1 MTENTVLPLINTAF
15 EPGNAR
21 KAAESFADRDFRE
34 IAIAEFYYFTG
45 QAQKCSDLVEIYI
58 MSSRLELKLSA
69 CMLYVYSNLTL
80 GNAKASERGL
90 EIIRECL
97 RKEMA
102 APTSERNT
110 AYCVFAGYMGTVLLH
125 LSTEELPDMK
135 KYMSSLPQGLR
146 IFAANVISH
155 DLYLKGEYSRAL
167 GICDAALFS
176 CKEIY
181 PVGMIYLYCVTAMCE
196 ISLKNQAEAEKAI
209 LTAWKLAE
217 KDELIEP
224 FIELHGLLQGLLE
237 SCIRKEKLE
246 MMKKESRNNEE
257 WYRVILGE
265 LIEIARLLSS
275 KYTRSKVRK
284 AMPDEYAYILD
295 ELIHVQKDE
304 DDNQVAYHQNII
316 DTLLELDSADAFIE
330 VLAALIK
337 RLAVDHLHI
346 VGDIFDRGPCADR
359 IMDLLMNYHSLDIEW
374 GNHDILWM
382 GAAAGSEACIATV
395 IRNNLKYHNIRILE
409 NSYGI
414 SLRDLTLFAEKLYPD
429 TEPMEAALKAISV
442 LLFKLEGQ
450 VILRNPDYQM
460 TDKLLLHQVNVQ
472 NHTVCIAGTDYEIC
486 EETFPTVSFDPSNP
500 EVSYELTAEEKQ
512 IMEGLRMAFVG
523 SVRLRQHMDFLYQKG
538 SMYRIFNGNLLF
550 HGCVPLDESGNLE
563 GVVFHQKRYRGRDY
577 LDYAE
582 RIARRAWSK
591 DATQKELDFMWY
603 LWCGRKS
610 PLSGRNIKTFE
621 RTYVKDESTWHE
633 ASNPY
638 YQYYEQEKICNMIL
652 HEFNLYSDRSHIIN
666 GHTPVRTSRGEHPV
680 RANGRLMVIDGG
692 FCKSY
697 HKTTGIAGYTLI
709 FNSHGIRIKSHQPF
723 QSVYAA
729 LTENKDIESRSELVE
744 TERERLMV
752 RNTDTGKKI
761 LEDIKGLKMLLQAY
775 REGTME

>member
-1 MTENTVLPLINTAF
+1 MKDEKYLELLAEKYPTEQAVC
-15 EPGNAR
+15 
-21 KAAESFADRDFRE
+21 RE
-34 IAIAEFYYFTG
+34 II
-45 QAQKCSDLVEIYI
+45 
-58 MSSRLELKLSA
+58 
-69 CMLYVYSNLTL
+69 NL
-80 GNAKASERGL
+80 
-90 EIIRECL
+90 
-97 RKEMA
+97 
-102 APTSERNT
+102 
-110 AYCVFAGYMGTVLLH
+110 
-125 LSTEELPDMK
+125 
-135 KYMSSLPQGLR
+135 
-146 IFAANVISH
+146 
-155 DLYLKGEYSRAL
+155 
-167 GICDAALFS
+167 
-176 CKEIY
+176 
-181 PVGMIYLYCVTAMCE
+181 
-196 ISLKNQAEAEKAI
+196 KAI
-209 LTAWKLAE
+209 LGLPKGTE
-217 KDELIEP
+217 HFMSD
-224 FIELHGLLQGLLE
+224 LHGEYEAFCHILNNCSGVIREKVDLLFEETLSDIDREEICTL
-237 SCIRKEKLE
+237 IYYPVEKLE

-621 RTYVKDESTWHE
+621 RTYVKDKSTWHE

>member
-1 MTENTVLPLINTAF
+1 MKDEKYLELLAEKYPTEQAVC
-15 EPGNAR
+15 
-21 KAAESFADRDFRE
+21 RE
-34 IAIAEFYYFTG
+34 II
-45 QAQKCSDLVEIYI
+45 
-58 MSSRLELKLSA
+58 
-69 CMLYVYSNLTL
+69 NL
-80 GNAKASERGL
+80 
-90 EIIRECL
+90 
-97 RKEMA
+97 
-102 APTSERNT
+102 
-110 AYCVFAGYMGTVLLH
+110 
-125 LSTEELPDMK
+125 
-135 KYMSSLPQGLR
+135 
-146 IFAANVISH
+146 
-155 DLYLKGEYSRAL
+155 
-167 GICDAALFS
+167 
-176 CKEIY
+176 
-181 PVGMIYLYCVTAMCE
+181 
-196 ISLKNQAEAEKAI
+196 KAI
-209 LTAWKLAE
+209 LGLPKGTE
-217 KDELIEP
+217 HFMSD
-224 FIELHGLLQGLLE
+224 LHGEYEAFCHILNNCSGVIREKVDLLFEETLSDIDREEICTL
-237 SCIRKEKLE
+237 IYYPVEKLE

-257 WYRVILGE
+257 WYRAILGE

-275 KYTRSKVRK
+275 KYTRSNVRQ

-500 EVSYELTAEEKQ
+500 EVSYELTVEEKQ
-512 IMEGLRMAFVG
+512 VMEGLRMAFVG

>member
-1 MTENTVLPLINTAF
+1 MKDEKYLELLAEKYPTEQAVC
-15 EPGNAR
+15 
-21 KAAESFADRDFRE
+21 RE
-34 IAIAEFYYFTG
+34 II
-45 QAQKCSDLVEIYI
+45 
-58 MSSRLELKLSA
+58 
-69 CMLYVYSNLTL
+69 NL
-80 GNAKASERGL
+80 
-90 EIIRECL
+90 
-97 RKEMA
+97 
-102 APTSERNT
+102 
-110 AYCVFAGYMGTVLLH
+110 
-125 LSTEELPDMK
+125 
-135 KYMSSLPQGLR
+135 
-146 IFAANVISH
+146 
-155 DLYLKGEYSRAL
+155 
-167 GICDAALFS
+167 
-176 CKEIY
+176 
-181 PVGMIYLYCVTAMCE
+181 
-196 ISLKNQAEAEKAI
+196 KAI
-209 LTAWKLAE
+209 LGLPKGTE
-217 KDELIEP
+217 HFMSD
-224 FIELHGLLQGLLE
+224 LHGEYEAFCHILNNCSGVIREKVDLLFEETLSDIDREEICTL
-237 SCIRKEKLE
+237 IYYPVEKLE

-472 NHTVCIAGTDYEIC
+472 NHTVCISGTDYEIC

>member
-1 MTENTVLPLINTAF
+1 MKDEKYLELLAEKYPTEQAVC
-15 EPGNAR
+15 
-21 KAAESFADRDFRE
+21 RE
-34 IAIAEFYYFTG
+34 II
-45 QAQKCSDLVEIYI
+45 
-58 MSSRLELKLSA
+58 
-69 CMLYVYSNLTL
+69 NL
-80 GNAKASERGL
+80 
-90 EIIRECL
+90 
-97 RKEMA
+97 
-102 APTSERNT
+102 
-110 AYCVFAGYMGTVLLH
+110 
-125 LSTEELPDMK
+125 
-135 KYMSSLPQGLR
+135 
-146 IFAANVISH
+146 
-155 DLYLKGEYSRAL
+155 
-167 GICDAALFS
+167 
-176 CKEIY
+176 
-181 PVGMIYLYCVTAMCE
+181 
-196 ISLKNQAEAEKAI
+196 KAI
-209 LTAWKLAE
+209 LGLPKGTE
-217 KDELIEP
+217 HFMSD
-224 FIELHGLLQGLLE
+224 LHGEYEAFCHILNNCSGVIREKVDLLFEETLSDIDREEICTL
-237 SCIRKEKLE
+237 IYYPVEKLE

-295 ELIHVQKDE
+295 ELIHVQNDE

-512 IMEGLRMAFVG
+512 VMEGLRMAFVG

-538 SMYRIFNGNLLF
+538 SMYRIFNGNLIF

-666 GHTPVRTSRGEHPV
+666 GHTPVRTSKGEHPV

>member
-1 MTENTVLPLINTAF
+1 MKDEKYLELLAEKYPTEQAVC
-15 EPGNAR
+15 
-21 KAAESFADRDFRE
+21 RE
-34 IAIAEFYYFTG
+34 II
-45 QAQKCSDLVEIYI
+45 
-58 MSSRLELKLSA
+58 
-69 CMLYVYSNLTL
+69 NL
-80 GNAKASERGL
+80 
-90 EIIRECL
+90 
-97 RKEMA
+97 
-102 APTSERNT
+102 
-110 AYCVFAGYMGTVLLH
+110 
-125 LSTEELPDMK
+125 
-135 KYMSSLPQGLR
+135 
-146 IFAANVISH
+146 
-155 DLYLKGEYSRAL
+155 
-167 GICDAALFS
+167 
-176 CKEIY
+176 
-181 PVGMIYLYCVTAMCE
+181 
-196 ISLKNQAEAEKAI
+196 KAI
-209 LTAWKLAE
+209 LGLPKGTE
-217 KDELIEP
+217 HFMSD
-224 FIELHGLLQGLLE
+224 LHGEYEAFCHILNNCSGVIREKVDLLFEETLSDIDREEICTL
-237 SCIRKEKLE
+237 IYYPVEKLE

-382 GAAAGSEACIATV
+382 GAAAGSAACIATV

-486 EETFPTVSFDPSNP
+486 EETFPTVSFDPSITCF
-500 EVSYELTAEEKQ
+500 SYELTVEEKQ
-512 IMEGLRMAFVG
+512 VMEGLRMAFVG

>member
-1 MTENTVLPLINTAF
+1 MKDEKYLELLAEKYPTEQAVC
-15 EPGNAR
+15 
-21 KAAESFADRDFRE
+21 RE
-34 IAIAEFYYFTG
+34 II
-45 QAQKCSDLVEIYI
+45 
-58 MSSRLELKLSA
+58 
-69 CMLYVYSNLTL
+69 NL
-80 GNAKASERGL
+80 
-90 EIIRECL
+90 
-97 RKEMA
+97 
-102 APTSERNT
+102 
-110 AYCVFAGYMGTVLLH
+110 
-125 LSTEELPDMK
+125 
-135 KYMSSLPQGLR
+135 
-146 IFAANVISH
+146 
-155 DLYLKGEYSRAL
+155 
-167 GICDAALFS
+167 
-176 CKEIY
+176 
-181 PVGMIYLYCVTAMCE
+181 
-196 ISLKNQAEAEKAI
+196 KAI
-209 LTAWKLAE
+209 LGLPKGTE
-217 KDELIEP
+217 HFMSD
-224 FIELHGLLQGLLE
+224 LHGEYEAFCHILNNCSGVIREKVDLLFEETLSDIDREEICTL
-237 SCIRKEKLE
+237 IYYPVEKLE

-429 TEPMEAALKAISV
+429 TEPMEAALKVISV

-500 EVSYELTAEEKQ
+500 EVSYKLTAEEKQ
-512 IMEGLRMAFVG
+512 VMEGLRMAFVG

>member
-1 MTENTVLPLINTAF
+1 MKDEKYLELLAEKYPTEQAVC
-15 EPGNAR
+15 
-21 KAAESFADRDFRE
+21 RE
-34 IAIAEFYYFTG
+34 II
-45 QAQKCSDLVEIYI
+45 
-58 MSSRLELKLSA
+58 
-69 CMLYVYSNLTL
+69 NL
-80 GNAKASERGL
+80 
-90 EIIRECL
+90 
-97 RKEMA
+97 
-102 APTSERNT
+102 
-110 AYCVFAGYMGTVLLH
+110 
-125 LSTEELPDMK
+125 
-135 KYMSSLPQGLR
+135 
-146 IFAANVISH
+146 
-155 DLYLKGEYSRAL
+155 
-167 GICDAALFS
+167 
-176 CKEIY
+176 
-181 PVGMIYLYCVTAMCE
+181 
-196 ISLKNQAEAEKAI
+196 KAI
-209 LTAWKLAE
+209 LGLPKGTE
-217 KDELIEP
+217 HFMSD
-224 FIELHGLLQGLLE
+224 LHGEYEAFCHILNNCSGVIREKVDLLFEETLSDIDREEICTL
-237 SCIRKEKLE
+237 IYYPVEKLE

-316 DTLLELDSADAFIE
+316 DTLLELESADAFIE

-500 EVSYELTAEEKQ
+500 EVSYELTVEEKQ
-512 IMEGLRMAFVG
+512 VMEGLRMAFVG

>member
-1 MTENTVLPLINTAF
+1 MKDEKYLELLAEKYPTEQAVC
-15 EPGNAR
+15 
-21 KAAESFADRDFRE
+21 RE
-34 IAIAEFYYFTG
+34 II
-45 QAQKCSDLVEIYI
+45 
-58 MSSRLELKLSA
+58 
-69 CMLYVYSNLTL
+69 NL
-80 GNAKASERGL
+80 
-90 EIIRECL
+90 
-97 RKEMA
+97 
-102 APTSERNT
+102 
-110 AYCVFAGYMGTVLLH
+110 
-125 LSTEELPDMK
+125 
-135 KYMSSLPQGLR
+135 
-146 IFAANVISH
+146 
-155 DLYLKGEYSRAL
+155 
-167 GICDAALFS
+167 
-176 CKEIY
+176 
-181 PVGMIYLYCVTAMCE
+181 
-196 ISLKNQAEAEKAI
+196 KAI
-209 LTAWKLAE
+209 LGLPKGTE
-217 KDELIEP
+217 HFMSD
-224 FIELHGLLQGLLE
+224 LHGEYEAFCHILNNCSGVIREKVDLLFEETLSDIDREEICTL
-237 SCIRKEKLE
+237 IYYPVEKLE

-512 IMEGLRMAFVG
+512 VMEGLRMAFVG

-761 LEDIKGLKMLLQAY
+761 LEDIKGLKMLLKAY

>member
-1 MTENTVLPLINTAF
+1 MKDEKYLELLAEKYPTEQAVC
-15 EPGNAR
+15 
-21 KAAESFADRDFRE
+21 RE
-34 IAIAEFYYFTG
+34 II
-45 QAQKCSDLVEIYI
+45 
-58 MSSRLELKLSA
+58 
-69 CMLYVYSNLTL
+69 NL
-80 GNAKASERGL
+80 
-90 EIIRECL
+90 
-97 RKEMA
+97 
-102 APTSERNT
+102 
-110 AYCVFAGYMGTVLLH
+110 
-125 LSTEELPDMK
+125 
-135 KYMSSLPQGLR
+135 
-146 IFAANVISH
+146 
-155 DLYLKGEYSRAL
+155 
-167 GICDAALFS
+167 
-176 CKEIY
+176 
-181 PVGMIYLYCVTAMCE
+181 
-196 ISLKNQAEAEKAI
+196 KAI
-209 LTAWKLAE
+209 LGLPKGTE
-217 KDELIEP
+217 HFMSD
-224 FIELHGLLQGLLE
+224 LHGEYEAFCHILNNCSGVIREKVDLLFEETLSDIDREEICTL
-237 SCIRKEKLE
+237 IYYPVEKLE

-257 WYRVILGE
+257 WYRVILGK

-382 GAAAGSEACIATV
+382 GAATGSEACIATV

-500 EVSYELTAEEKQ
+500 EVSYKLTAEEKQ
-512 IMEGLRMAFVG
+512 LMEGLRMAFVG

-652 HEFNLYSDRSHIIN
+652 HEFNLYSDQSHIIN
-666 GHTPVRTSRGEHPV
+666 GHTPVRTSKGEHPV

>member
-1 MTENTVLPLINTAF
+1 MKDEKYLELLAEKYPTEQAVC
-15 EPGNAR
+15 
-21 KAAESFADRDFRE
+21 RE
-34 IAIAEFYYFTG
+34 II
-45 QAQKCSDLVEIYI
+45 
-58 MSSRLELKLSA
+58 
-69 CMLYVYSNLTL
+69 NL
-80 GNAKASERGL
+80 
-90 EIIRECL
+90 
-97 RKEMA
+97 
-102 APTSERNT
+102 
-110 AYCVFAGYMGTVLLH
+110 
-125 LSTEELPDMK
+125 
-135 KYMSSLPQGLR
+135 
-146 IFAANVISH
+146 
-155 DLYLKGEYSRAL
+155 
-167 GICDAALFS
+167 
-176 CKEIY
+176 
-181 PVGMIYLYCVTAMCE
+181 
-196 ISLKNQAEAEKAI
+196 KAI
-209 LTAWKLAE
+209 LGLPKGTE
-217 KDELIEP
+217 HFMSD
-224 FIELHGLLQGLLE
+224 LHGEYEAFCHILNNCSGVIREKVDLLFEETLSDIDREEICTL
-237 SCIRKEKLE
+237 IYYPVEKLE

-346 VGDIFDRGPCADR
+346 VEDIFDRGPCADR

-512 IMEGLRMAFVG
+512 VMEGLRMAFVG

>member
-1 MTENTVLPLINTAF
+1 MNITDDRIKFLRLLSEKYRSRQQVCTEIINLQAILNLPKGTEHF
-15 EPGNAR
+15 M
-21 KAAESFADRDFRE
+21 
-34 IAIAEFYYFTG
+34 
-45 QAQKCSDLVEIYI
+45 SDLHGEYEAFCHILNNCSGV
-58 MSSRLELKLSA
+58 
-69 CMLYVYSNLTL
+69 
-80 GNAKASERGL
+80 
-90 EIIRECL
+90 IRE
-97 RKEMA
+97 K
-102 APTSERNT
+102 
-110 AYCVFAGYMGTVLLH
+110 VDLLFEET
-125 LSTEELPDMK
+125 LSDIDREE
-135 KYMSSLPQGLR
+135 
-146 IFAANVISH
+146 
-155 DLYLKGEYSRAL
+155 
-167 GICDAALFS
+167 ICTL
-176 CKEIY
+176 IYY
-181 PVGMIYLYCVTAMCE
+181 PV
-196 ISLKNQAEAEKAI
+196 
-209 LTAWKLAE
+209 
-217 KDELIEP
+217 
-224 FIELHGLLQGLLE
+224 
-237 SCIRKEKLE
+237 EKLE

-382 GAAAGSEACIATV
+382 GAAAGSAACIATV

-500 EVSYELTAEEKQ
+500 EVSYELTVEEKQ
-512 IMEGLRMAFVG
+512 VMEGLRMAFVG